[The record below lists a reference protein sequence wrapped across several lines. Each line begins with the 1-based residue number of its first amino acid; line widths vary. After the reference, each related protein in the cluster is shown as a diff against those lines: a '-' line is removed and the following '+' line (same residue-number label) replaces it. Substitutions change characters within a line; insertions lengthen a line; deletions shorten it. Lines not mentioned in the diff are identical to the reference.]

1 MLARGVPVAGGDV
14 VSFAFYTGL
23 KSGEP
28 LVNRATQWWTGSR
41 YIHCEVVFHTPN
53 GGHLA
58 CGVWQGENVFLRRK
72 SFYKSAWEW
81 RSVRL
86 TAAKVA
92 RMKAFCRRQ
101 ADARRP
107 FNRWGLVRCRTPF
120 PRPTDGTAWFCSE
133 LCTAA
138 LQEVGL
144 LQGEEPGAVCP
155 GYFHE
160 LLGRLDSFHAMSA
173 VADERIQ
180 RTRLTCPLGKKS
192 LAVIHENASPPAAT
206 PATPPPSVGGRG
218 LTFSRYIP
226 R

>member
-1 MLARGVPVAGGDV
+1 
-14 VSFAFYTGL
+14 
-23 KSGEP
+23 
-28 LVNRATQWWTGSR
+28 
-41 YIHCEVVFHTPN
+41 
-53 GGHLA
+53 
-58 CGVWQGENVFLRRK
+58 
-72 SFYKSAWEW
+72 
-81 RSVRL
+81 
-86 TAAKVA
+86 
-92 RMKAFCRRQ
+92 MKAFCRRQ

-180 RTRLTCPLGKKS
+180 RKRLTCPLGKKS
-192 LAVIHENASPPAAT
+192 LAVIHENASPPTVAAA
-206 PATPPPSVGGRG
+206 PAAPPPPVGGG

-226 R
+226 RG